1 MSEAETKQIVGQ
13 CVEIT
18 EKNGWTSF
26 SVDVG
31 TQYPVRLSTKVAA
44 IIEQGR
50 AVGSDVA
57 TWTFKESQGNENPNK
72 PGTYYMNRY
81 LDKAEAGE
89 RTAEQVAGDEAHSPG
104 SDSARTASGTPVP
117 TPHHEPIA
125 PADKDRAITRMSC
138 LSSAANLLQG
148 VVFENEGQRVAAWIA
163 AAAAAE
169 RHVYRDIE
177 DPDYDSSI
185 PF

>member
-50 AVGSDVA
+50 AIGADVGV
-57 TWTFKESQGNENPNK
+57 WTFKESQGNENPNK

-81 LDKAEAGE
+81 LDKAEPATG
-89 RTAEQVAGDEAHSPG
+89 TTFAESPG
-104 SDSARTASGTPVP
+104 PGTAGTASGTPVP

-125 PADKDRAITRMSC
+125 PADKERTILRQTC
-138 LSSAANLLQG
+138 LKVAGTLFTAKGNVETVG
-148 VVFENEGQRVAAWIA
+148 DGQRDNVSELLA
-163 AAAAAE
+163 AADRME
-169 RHVYRDIE
+169 RWVMRDIDE
-177 DPDYDSSI
+177 V

>member
-44 IIEQGR
+44 IIEQAR

-89 RTAEQVAGDEAHSPG
+89 RTAEQVAGDEAHSHG
-104 SDSARTASGTPVP
+104 SDSARTASSTPVP

-125 PADKDRAITRMSC
+125 PADKERTILRQTC
-138 LSSAANLLQG
+138 LKVAGTLFTAKGNVETVGDGQRDNVSELLSAAD
-148 VVFENEGQRVAAWIA
+148 RM
-163 AAAAAE
+163 E
-169 RHVYRDIE
+169 RWVMRDIDE
-177 DPDYDSSI
+177 V

>member
-50 AVGSDVA
+50 AIGADVGV
-57 TWTFKESQGNENPNK
+57 WTFKESQGNENPNK

-81 LDKAEAGE
+81 LDKAEPATG
-89 RTAEQVAGDEAHSPG
+89 TTFAESPG
-104 SDSARTASGTPVP
+104 PGTAGTASGTPVP

-148 VVFENEGQRVAAWIA
+148 VVFENEGQRIAAWIA
-163 AAAAAE
+163 AASAAE

-177 DPDYDSSI
+177 DPEYDDSV

>member
-1 MSEAETKQIVGQ
+1 MSDAETKTVVGQ
-13 CVEIT
+13 CVEI
-18 EKNGWTSF
+18 EQKPGSEWVGFKIN
-26 SVDVG
+26 VG
-31 TQYPVRLSTKVAA
+31 TQYPVKLSTKKQE
-44 IIEQGR
+44 IIDAGR
-50 AVGSDVA
+50 AVGSEVA
-57 TWTFKESQGNENPNK
+57 TWTFKETQGNENPNR

-81 LDKAEAGE
+81 LDKVEVGE
-89 RTAEQVAGDEAHSPG
+89 QAA
-104 SDSARTASGTPVP
+104 TASGTPAQTSPVP

-138 LSSAANLLQG
+138 LSSAAALLQG
-148 VVFENEGQRVAAWIA
+148 VVFENEGQRIAGWVA

-177 DPDYDSSI
+177 APDYDPDI

>member
-81 LDKAEAGE
+81 LDKAEAGDGG
-89 RTAEQVAGDEAHSPG
+89 APG
-104 SDSARTASGTPVP
+104 ASSIGAPASTASGTSTQSTPVP

-148 VVFENEGQRVAAWIA
+148 VGFENEGQRIAAWIA

-177 DPDYDSSI
+177 DPEYDDSV

>member
-1 MSEAETKQIVGQ
+1 MSDAVVKTVVGQ

-44 IIEQGR
+44 IIESAR
-50 AVGSDVA
+50 AVGSEVA

-72 PGTYYMNRY
+72 PGTYYTNKY
-81 LDKAEAGE
+81 LDKVE
-89 RTAEQVAGDEAHSPG
+89 VG
-104 SDSARTASGTPVP
+104 SQDGGAPETVSTASGTAAPVP

-125 PADKDRAITRMSC
+125 PADKDRAIVRQAC
-138 LSSAANLLQG
+138 LKAAAQVYAGKGNAGPQPQREDGLLPEDP
-148 VVFENEGQRVAAWIA
+148 VIVEVIA
-163 AAAAAE
+163 AAARFE
-169 RHVYRDIE
+169 TWVYRDIS
-177 DPDYDSSI
+177 DL